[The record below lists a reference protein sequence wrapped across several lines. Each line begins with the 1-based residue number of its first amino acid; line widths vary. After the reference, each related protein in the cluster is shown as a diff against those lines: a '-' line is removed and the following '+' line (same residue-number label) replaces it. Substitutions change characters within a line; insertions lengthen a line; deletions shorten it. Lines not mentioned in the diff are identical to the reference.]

1 MRNGMLPTAKNRT
14 TAYMFAVMI
23 ASMLTIGGCST
34 FDGLLQT
41 IGLGAST
48 KIEAFLAAQVAG
60 EYEVV
65 ISKDGEALLTERWEC
80 TKDAETG
87 KLTGCHKR

>member
-1 MRNGMLPTAKNRT
+1 MKTYPVAKNRT
-14 TAYMFAVMI
+14 SAYLLVVLAGSI
-23 ASMLTIGGCST
+23 LAIGGCST

-41 IGLGAST
+41 VGLGAST
-48 KIEAFLAAQVAG
+48 KIEAFLAAQVEG
-60 EYEVV
+60 TYEVV

-80 TKDAETG
+80 TKSAETG